1 MKRQEIRETDQV
13 RKEPPKRSVLE
24 EVGNAVTHGVGALG
38 GIAALVLLLLKADTP
53 AKLASALV
61 YGICLVIMF
70 LMSCLYHSFK
80 WGTTV
85 KRVWRRFDYI
95 SIYLLIGGTFTP
107 LWLLCWGGTQGTVFC
122 VLEWAVLIAGI
133 TLIAVFGPARF
144 KALHTTMYI
153 VIGWCGLLFL
163 PKLWGENVPLLIFV
177 LVGGVLYTLGIIP
190 FALKRN
196 GAHFIWH
203 FFVLFGALAHFLG
216 ICLYLF

>member
-1 MKRQEIRETDQV
+1 M
-13 RKEPPKRSVLE
+13 
-24 EVGNAVTHGVGALG
+24 
-38 GIAALVLLLLKADTP
+38 
-53 AKLASALV
+53 
-61 YGICLVIMF
+61 
-70 LMSCLYHSFK
+70 
-80 WGTTV
+80 
-85 KRVWRRFDYI
+85 
-95 SIYLLIGGTFTP
+95 
-107 LWLLCWGGTQGTVFC
+107 
-122 VLEWAVLIAGI
+122 LIAGI

-216 ICLYLF
+216 IYLYLF